1 MMPVDLIRAA
11 LLDAARELGAPNTI
25 APVLERPRDPAN
37 GDWSTNLAMMLAK
50 PLGEK
55 PRVLA
60 ARLVDRLDLDAT
72 GVSKIDIAGPGF
84 INFYLAAGA
93 NASGLTTIVVQNGAY
108 GRHESGAGQRVVV
121 EFVSA
126 NPTGPL
132 HVGHGRQAVLG
143 DAISALL
150 EWAGWSVSREY
161 YYNDAGVQIQ
171 NLAASVVVRLR
182 ELAGHPLEFP
192 EGWYQGEYVL
202 DVARAYIADRGARD
216 AQELLEREMPAEL
229 LGSFQNDPVALAPA
243 ILEFVRTHPEFVR
256 VAVDELR
263 KTQDRDLKAFGL
275 VFDTY
280 FLESSL
286 YAPGSARAIAP
297 MLGGDAGESAV
308 DATVRALVASG
319 NSYEEEG
326 ALWLRT
332 TEFGD
337 DKNRV
342 MRKRDGTYTYFLPD
356 VAYHVSKW
364 GRGFTRAINVQGTD
378 HHGTTARVRAGLQA
392 LEVGIP
398 KGYPEYVLH
407 NLVKLMKAGEE
418 MKFSKRSGSIVTLE
432 ELISEVGR
440 DAVRYFFSM
449 RKAESE
455 LVFDIDLARAQSEE
469 NPVNYIQ
476 LAHARLCGIFRVGSI
491 DPASLDATN
500 VDFDVL
506 AEPEERE
513 LVKALLDFPSLLAG
527 AAEALEPHRVA
538 SYLLDTAQLVH
549 TWYHKHHVL
558 DQPPAIMN
566 SRLFLAL
573 ASRIVLRNGL
583 AVLGIAAPERM

>member
-1 MMPVDLIRAA
+1 MKPDDLIRAA
-11 LLDAARELGAPNTI
+11 LVDAARELGAPDTI
-25 APVLERPRDPAN
+25 TAVLERPRDPAN

-50 PLGEK
+50 PLAEK
-55 PRVLA
+55 PRVIA
-60 ARLVDRLDLDAT
+60 ARLVDRLDLGAA
-72 GVSKIDIAGPGF
+72 GVSKVDIAGPGF

-93 NASGLTTIVVQNGAY
+93 NASGLASIVAQNEGY
-108 GRHESGAGQRVVV
+108 GRNESGAGQRVVV

-150 EWAGWSVSREY
+150 EWTGWKVSREY

-216 AQELLEREMPAEL
+216 AQELLEREMPPEL

-243 ILEFVRTHPEFVR
+243 ILDFVRTHPEFVR

-297 MLGGDAGESAV
+297 VLGGDAGESAV

-319 NSYEEEG
+319 NSYEEDG

-392 LEVGIP
+392 LQVGIP
-398 KGYPEYVLH
+398 AGYPEYVLH

-469 NPVNYIQ
+469 NPVYYIQ
-476 LAHARLCGIFRVGSI
+476 MAHARLCGIFRVGGI
-491 DPASLDATN
+491 DPASLNASN
-500 VDFDVL
+500 VDFDALV
-506 AEPEERE
+506 EPEERE
-513 LVKALLDFPSLLAG
+513 LVKALLDFPAVLAG
-527 AAEALEPHRVA
+527 AAEALEPHRIA
-538 SYLLDTAQLVH
+538 SYLHDTSQLVH

-573 ASRIVLRNGL
+573 ASRVVLRNGL

>member
-11 LLDAARELGAPNTI
+11 LVDAARELGAPNTI

-55 PRVLA
+55 PRALA
-60 ARLVDRLDLDAT
+60 TRLVEKLDLEAA
-72 GVSKIDIAGPGF
+72 GVSKVDIAGPGF
-84 INFYLAAGA
+84 INFYIAAGA
-93 NASGLTTIVVQNGAY
+93 NASGLATIVAQGDDF
-108 GRHESGAGQRVVV
+108 GRDGSGAGRRVVV

-143 DAISALL
+143 DTISSLL
-150 EWAGWSVSREY
+150 EWTGWSVSREY
-161 YYNDAGVQIQ
+161 YYNDAGVQIT

-182 ELAGHPLEFP
+182 ELAGLGAHFP
-192 EGWYQGEYVL
+192 DGWYQGDYVV
-202 DVARAYIADRGARD
+202 DVARAYVADRGAKD
-216 AQELLEREMPAEL
+216 AAALLGREMPEPL
-229 LGSFQNDPVALAPA
+229 RRSYDDDPAALAPA
-243 ILEFVRTHPEFVR
+243 ILDFVRTHPEFVR
-256 VAVDELR
+256 VAVNELR
-263 KTQDRDLKAFGL
+263 KTQDRDLRAFGIS
-275 VFDTY
+275 FDTY

-297 MLGGDAGESAV
+297 MLGGEEGESAV
-308 DATVRALVASG
+308 DATVRRLVASG
-319 NSYEEEG
+319 HTYEEDG

-332 TEFGD
+332 EEFGD

-364 GRGFTRAINVQGTD
+364 GRGFPRAINVQGTD
-378 HHGTTARVRAGLQA
+378 HHGTTGRVRAGVQA
-392 LEVGIP
+392 LSLGIP
-398 KGYPEYVLH
+398 KGYPDYVLH
-407 NLVKLMKAGEE
+407 NLVKLLRNGEE

-432 ELISEVGR
+432 ELLADVGR
-440 DAVRYFFSM
+440 DAVRYFFAM

-469 NPVNYIQ
+469 NPVYYIQ
-476 LAHARLCGIFRVGSI
+476 MAHARLCGIFRVGAI
-491 DPASLDATN
+491 DPATLDAAT
-500 VDFDVL
+500 VDFDALV
-506 AEPEERE
+506 EPEERE
-513 LVKALLDFPSLLAG
+513 LVKALLDFPPMLAG

-538 SYLLDTAQLVH
+538 SYLHDTAQLVH

-558 DQPPAIMN
+558 DEPAAIMN
-566 SRLFLAL
+566 ARLFLAH

-583 AVLGIAAPERM
+583 AVLGIGAPERM

>member
-1 MMPVDLIRAA
+1 
-11 LLDAARELGAPNTI
+11 
-25 APVLERPRDPAN
+25 
-37 GDWSTNLAMMLAK
+37 
-50 PLGEK
+50 
-55 PRVLA
+55 
-60 ARLVDRLDLDAT
+60 
-72 GVSKIDIAGPGF
+72 
-84 INFYLAAGA
+84 
-93 NASGLTTIVVQNGAY
+93 
-108 GRHESGAGQRVVV
+108 
-121 EFVSA
+121 
-126 NPTGPL
+126 
-132 HVGHGRQAVLG
+132 
-143 DAISALL
+143 
-150 EWAGWSVSREY
+150 
-161 YYNDAGVQIQ
+161 
-171 NLAASVVVRLR
+171 
-182 ELAGHPLEFP
+182 
-192 EGWYQGEYVL
+192 
-202 DVARAYIADRGARD
+202 
-216 AQELLEREMPAEL
+216 MPAEL
-229 LGSFQNDPVALAPA
+229 LGSFQNDPVALAPE

-286 YAPGSARAIAP
+286 YAPGSAHAIAP
-297 MLGGDAGESAV
+297 VLGGDATESAV
-308 DATVRALVASG
+308 DATVRVLVASG
-319 NSYEEEG
+319 NSYEEDG

-392 LEVGIP
+392 LEAGIP

-469 NPVNYIQ
+469 NPVYYIQ
-476 LAHARLCGIFRVGSI
+476 MAHARLCGIFRVGGI
-491 DPASLDATN
+491 DPSSLNAAN
-500 VDFDVL
+500 VDFDALV
-506 AEPEERE
+506 EPEERE
-513 LVKALLDFPSLLAG
+513 LVKALLDFPALLAG

-538 SYLLDTAQLVH
+538 SYLHDTAQLVH

-558 DQPPAIMN
+558 DQPPSIMN
-566 SRLFLAL
+566 SRLFLAQ